1 MDEALK
7 IKSNIK
13 NKRKNLILNKTNK
26 FPIIENNNLIKI
38 LNKLMITVA
47 LTLITLILLTKN
59 PNFKKMFY
67 KNIYEKNISFA
78 KINQIYQEKFGL
90 PIPLKNLFKSK
101 TIPVF
106 NEKLKYEKIIP
117 YKEGIKLIV
126 DPNYLVPAL
135 RSGIVIFIG
144 DKLEYKNTIIIQQND
159 GIEAW
164 YSNIKNKNV
173 QMYDYID
180 QGTLLGEVE
189 KELILQFNK
198 NGKTIDYQPYL

>member
-13 NKRKNLILNKTNK
+13 NKRKNLISNKTKKMQIIKNK
-26 FPIIENNNLIKI
+26 NLIKT
-38 LNKLMITVA
+38 LNKLMITIV

-59 PNFKKMFY
+59 PNFKKTFY
-67 KNIYEKNISFA
+67 KNIYENNISFA
-78 KINQIYQEKFGL
+78 KINQIYQQKFGS
-90 PIPLKNLFKSK
+90 PIPFKNIFNSK
-101 TIPVF
+101 ATPVF
-106 NEKLKYEKIIP
+106 NEKLKYEKLTP

-126 DPNYLVPAL
+126 EPNYLVPAL

-144 DKLEYKNTIIIQQND
+144 DKPEYKNTIIIQQND
-159 GIEAW
+159 GIEVW

-198 NGKTIDYQPYL
+198 NGKAIDYQPYL